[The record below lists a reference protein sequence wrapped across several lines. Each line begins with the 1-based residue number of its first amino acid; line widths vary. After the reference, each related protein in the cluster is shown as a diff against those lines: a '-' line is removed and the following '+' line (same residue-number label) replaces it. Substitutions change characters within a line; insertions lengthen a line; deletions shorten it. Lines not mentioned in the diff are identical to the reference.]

1 MISALAP
8 QRKITVNFISEGLVE
23 PEELERRRL
32 SRLHN
37 VPLNEVEDIHKVF
50 RKYDT
55 DGSGAIE
62 YEEFQEL
69 MFQLLGVTER
79 NDYPVERMKQ
89 FWQAIDLDG
98 GGEVDFEEFLI
109 WFRKYFSPSDGK

>member
-1 MISALAP
+1 
-8 QRKITVNFISEGLVE
+8 
-23 PEELERRRL
+23 
-32 SRLHN
+32 

-79 NDYPVERMKQ
+79 NDYPMERMKQ

-109 WFRKYFSPSDGK
+109 WFRKYFLSSDGKMSRNPAESFYAQLQSARMPRLQEEGGINPFWT